1 MYILKPY
8 ILIIYFFFYF
18 YFDYNSTIKNVH
30 NFVFTFN
37 IKKKKKQISCRI
49 FYADSYSY
57 SYNSSNG
64 YFHNVLKQVFHNCD
78 LFQIRREY
86 GCYDEVFFSN
96 YSLNKRQC
104 NWIRFLRIVQSY
116 DEQVNLIGTKVKGKL
131 IHVKKKW
138 NKLWELKYCSKW

>member
-1 MYILKPY
+1 MNIPY
-8 ILIIYFFFYF
+8 LLIRSSSYRKMIFSLSRKTTRVKKEKLVTLTRFFFF
-18 YFDYNSTIKNVH
+18 FFLNVRRSRCAKYVLQIAITV
-30 NFVFTFN
+30 NATDAVFLT
-37 IKKKKKQISCRI
+37 
-49 FYADSYSY
+49 
-57 SYNSSNG
+57 
-64 YFHNVLKQVFHNCD
+64 QVSHNCD

-131 IHVKKKW
+131 M
-138 NKLWELKYCSKW
+138 YASKEEEKRSSKS